1 MLYID
6 IMMCTVRHINEQT
19 RWHFLGRGFMQR
31 KLQAQN
37 SPPKQNEFPPENPF
51 HNLFLY

>member
-6 IMMCTVRHINEQT
+6 IMMCTVKHMNEQT

-31 KLQAQN
+31 KLQA
-37 SPPKQNEFPPENPF
+37 PKKHSKRKRAPA
-51 HNLFLY
+51 LSIYLLL